1 MVDAAFRPGIGMLEH
16 LRKRLG
22 RRRNPHNLTRLHLAS
37 YVERHGFEIGDH
49 SYGAPKIRWWGE
61 EARLTIGRFCSFAD
75 NVEIFLGGNHH
86 AEWVTTYPFPA
97 FPARWPKVP
106 PVNPVAPGRGDVHI
120 GSDVWIGAGAAI
132 LAGVTIGHGAIVGAR
147 AVVSADAPPYSVTV
161 GNPGRV
167 VRLRFS
173 AMQIAGLLQ
182 TAWWD
187 LDDTAISE
195 LSPLLMSPDVDGLI
209 EVAGTLRSAAAPN
222 PRAKNRA

>member
-1 MVDAAFRPGIGMLEH
+1 MLQR
-16 LRKRLG
+16 LRKHLG
-22 RRRNPHNLTRLHLAS
+22 RPRNPHNLTRLHLAR

-61 EARLTIGRFCSFAD
+61 EARLTIGRFCSVAD
-75 NVEIFLGGNHH
+75 HVEIFLGGNHH
-86 AEWVTTYPFPA
+86 ADWVTTYPFPS

-106 PVNPVAPGRGDVHI
+106 RLNPVAPGRGDVNI

-132 LAGVTIGHGAIVGAR
+132 LAGVNIGHGAIIGAR
-147 AVVSADAPPYSVTV
+147 TVVTTDAPPYSVTV

-187 LDDTAISE
+187 LDDGAISE
-195 LSPLLMSPDVDGLI
+195 LSSLLMSTDVDGLI
-209 EVAGTLRSAAAPN
+209 EVARTLRSAAAPN
-222 PRAKNRA
+222 RPALNRA

>member
-1 MVDAAFRPGIGMLEH
+1 MGDAAFRPGISMLEH
-16 LRKRLG
+16 LRKRIG
-22 RRRNPHNLTRLHLAS
+22 RRRNPHNLTHLHLAS
-37 YVERHGFEIGDH
+37 YVERHAFEIGDH

-132 LAGVTIGHGAIVGAR
+132 LAGVTIGHGAIIGAR
-147 AVVSADAPPYSVTV
+147 AVVTAK
-161 GNPGRV
+161 
-167 VRLRFS
+167 
-173 AMQIAGLLQ
+173 QIAGLLQ

-209 EVAGTLRSAAAPN
+209 EVARTLRSAAAPN
-222 PRAKNRA
+222 PRAKNPA

>member
-1 MVDAAFRPGIGMLEH
+1 MLH
-16 LRKRLG
+16 RLRKRLG
-22 RRRNPHNLTRLHLAS
+22 GRRNPHNLTRVHLAR
-37 YVERHGFEIGDH
+37 YVERHGFDVGDH

-61 EARLTIGRFCSFAD
+61 EARLTIGRFCSIAD
-75 NVEIFLGGNHH
+75 HVEIFLGGNHR

-97 FPARWPKVP
+97 FPARWPRVP
-106 PVNPVAPGRGDVHI
+106 RVDPVAPGRGDVNI

-132 LAGVTIGHGAIVGAR
+132 LSGVSIGHGAIIGAR
-147 AVVSADAPPYSVTV
+147 TVVTADAPPYSVTV

-167 VRLRFS
+167 ARLRFS

-187 LDDTAISE
+187 LDDATISE

-209 EVAGTLRSAAAPN
+209 EVARALRSAAAPN
-222 PRAKNRA
+222 RPAMKRA

>member
-1 MVDAAFRPGIGMLEH
+1 MLH
-16 LRKRLG
+16 RLRKRLG
-22 RRRNPHNLTRLHLAS
+22 GRRNPHNLTRVHLAR
-37 YVERHGFEIGDH
+37 YVERHGFDVGDH

-61 EARLTIGRFCSFAD
+61 EARLTIGRFCSIAD
-75 NVEIFLGGNHH
+75 HVEIFLGGNHR

-97 FPARWPKVP
+97 FPARWPRVP
-106 PVNPVAPGRGDVHI
+106 GVDPVAPGRGDVNI

-132 LAGVTIGHGAIVGAR
+132 LSGVSIGHGAIIGAR
-147 AVVSADAPPYSVTV
+147 TVVTADAPPYSVTV

-167 VRLRFS
+167 ARLRFS

-187 LDDTAISE
+187 LDDATISE

-209 EVAGTLRSAAAPN
+209 EVARALRSAAAPN
-222 PRAKNRA
+222 RPAMKRA

>member
-1 MVDAAFRPGIGMLEH
+1 MLQR
-16 LRKRLG
+16 LRKHLG
-22 RRRNPHNLTRLHLAS
+22 RPRNPHNLTRLHLAR

-61 EARLTIGRFCSFAD
+61 EARLTIGRFCSVAD
-75 NVEIFLGGNHH
+75 HVEIFLGGNHH
-86 AEWVTTYPFPA
+86 ADWVTTYPFPS

-106 PVNPVAPGRGDVHI
+106 RLNPVAPGRGDVNI

-132 LAGVTIGHGAIVGAR
+132 LAGVNIGHGAIIGAR
-147 AVVSADAPPYSVTV
+147 TVVTTDAPPYSVTV

-187 LDDTAISE
+187 LDDGAISE
-195 LSPLLMSPDVDGLI
+195 LSSLLMSTAVAGLI
-209 EVAGTLRSAAAPN
+209 EVARTLRSAAAPN
-222 PRAKNRA
+222 RPALNRA

>member
-1 MVDAAFRPGIGMLEH
+1 MLQR
-16 LRKRLG
+16 LRKHLG
-22 RRRNPHNLTRLHLAS
+22 RPRNPHNLTRLHLAR

-75 NVEIFLGGNHH
+75 HVEIFLGGNHH
-86 AEWVTTYPFPA
+86 ADWVTTYPFPS

-106 PVNPVAPGRGDVHI
+106 RLNPVAPSRGDVNI

-132 LAGVTIGHGAIVGAR
+132 LAGVNIGHGAIIGAR
-147 AVVSADAPPYSVTV
+147 TVVTTDAPPYSVTV

-187 LDDTAISE
+187 LDDGAISE
-195 LSPLLMSPDVDGLI
+195 LSSLLMSTEVDGLI
-209 EVAGTLRSAAAPN
+209 EVARTLRSAAAPN
-222 PRAKNRA
+222 RPALNRA